1 MDFDAC
7 AVRFFSNGE
16 YMVVGG
22 SNNKA
27 VLWTKDGVQLAPVC
41 QRDDWV
47 WAVAPRP
54 RQNYVAV
61 GCNDGS
67 VALYQLV
74 FSTVHGLYQVPAGIG
89 SGEAAAEGRPRPER
103 GAVAP
108 PPLCGHDHGPPRRAV
123 TAHAGRRDQAAAA
136 LFRAGVRRARV

>member
-74 FSTVHGLYQVPAGIG
+74 FSTVHGLYQVPA
-89 SGEAAAEGRPRPER
+89 AAAKRER
-103 GAVAP
+103 RGGGGWPDHAP
-108 PPLCGHDHGPPRRAV
+108 SGVPWRRRRCAGTT
-123 TAHAGRRDQAAAA
+123 TARRD
-136 LFRAGVRRARV
+136 VP